1 VGGNAISSLIEQ
13 LPGRFIGAPAHL
25 PLTRYRLRAGRTV
38 RAVVVDG
45 DKCTVERNDGRAD
58 AEIVT
63 DPETWRAV
71 DGGRLS
77 GIEAFAERRLHVRG
91 SIELALEF
99 EPLFERPASGGLRYS
114 VECFDAGGSMSMSAL
129 VAGDEG
135 AEPLILLHG
144 LGATKAS
151 WLTVIGALARS
162 HRVVAVDLP
171 GFGASSKPI
180 GTYDARFFA
189 DHVVGLLDR
198 LGYERALFA
207 GNSMGGRIAMELAM
221 SHPQRVAAIACLC
234 PAAAFS
240 YQPALWL
247 ARMIRP
253 EVGLLFGRL
262 PRGRMRRDLR
272 RLFADPDR
280 IDEPWYEAAID
291 DFLRTWKS
299 PRARLAFSSALRHLY
314 LDRPDGETGFWT
326 RLAEMVC
333 PALYI
338 YGERDVLI
346 THRFGRKVS
355 RVLPGAK
362 VVVWPD
368 CGHAP
373 QLELPERTA
382 AEMIGFFAASE
393 RRRAAS

>member
-1 VGGNAISSLIEQ
+1 MGGNAIASLIEQ
-13 LPGRFIGAPAHL
+13 LPGRFVGAPDHR
-25 PLTRYRLRAGRTV
+25 PPTRYRICAGRTV
-38 RAVVVDG
+38 RDVIVDG
-45 DKCTVERNDGRAD
+45 DSCTVERKDGRAD
-58 AEIVT
+58 AEIAT

-71 DGGRLS
+71 DAGRSS

-99 EPLFERPASGGLRYS
+99 EPLFERPDGGGLRYS
-114 VECFDAGGSMSMSAL
+114 LESFSLDGMSLSGL
-129 VAGDEG
+129 IAGDEE
-135 AEPLILLHG
+135 ADPLILLHG

-151 WLTVIGALARS
+151 WLTVIPALARR
-162 HRVVAVDLP
+162 HRVIAIDLP
-171 GFGASSKPI
+171 GFGASSKPAA
-180 GTYDARFFA
+180 TYDAPFFA
-189 DHVVGLLDR
+189 GHVVGLLDA
-198 LGYERALFA
+198 LGYERALVA
-207 GNSMGGRIAMELAM
+207 GNSMGGKIAMETAM
-221 SHPQRVAAIACLC
+221 SHPQRVSALACLC
-234 PAAAFS
+234 PATAFS

-247 ARMIRP
+247 ARLIRP

-280 IDEPWYEAAID
+280 IDDAWYEAAID

-314 LDRPDGETGFWT
+314 LEPPNGETGFWT
-326 RLAEMVC
+326 RLAKMKS

-346 THRFGRKVS
+346 TPRFGRKVTKI
-355 RVLPGAK
+355 LPSAR

-382 AEMIGFFAASE
+382 AEMVGFFASPGQ
-393 RRRAAS
+393 RRATS

>member
-1 VGGNAISSLIEQ
+1 MGGNGVASLIEQ
-13 LPGRFIGAPAHL
+13 LPGRFTGAPAHL
-25 PLTRYRLRAGRTV
+25 RSTRYRIRAGRTV
-38 RAVVVDG
+38 RDVVVDG
-45 DKCTVERNDGRAD
+45 DSCVVEREDGRAD

-63 DPETWRAV
+63 DPDTWRAI
-71 DGGRLS
+71 DAGKLS
-77 GIEAFAERRLHVRG
+77 GTEAFTERRLHVRG

-99 EPLFERPASGGLRYS
+99 EPLFARRDRGRLRYS
-114 VECFDAGGSMSMSAL
+114 IECFDVDGMGVSAL
-129 VAGDEG
+129 IAGDEG
-135 AEPLILLHG
+135 AEPLVLLHG

-151 WLTVIGALARS
+151 WLTAIPALARR
-162 HRVVAVDLP
+162 HRVIAIDLP

-180 GTYDARFFA
+180 ATYDARFFA
-189 DHVVGLLDR
+189 GHVVGVLDT
-198 LGYERALFA
+198 LGYETALVA
-207 GNSMGGRIAMELAM
+207 GNSMGGKIAMEMAM
-221 SHPQRVAAIACLC
+221 SHPERVSSIACLC
-234 PAAAFS
+234 PATAFS

-247 ARMIRP
+247 ARLIRP

-262 PRGRMRRDLR
+262 PRGRMRRDLQ
-272 RLFADPDR
+272 RLFADPNS
-280 IDEPWYEAAID
+280 IDDAWYEAAID

-314 LDRPDGETGFWT
+314 LEQPNGEAGFWT
-326 RLAEMVC
+326 RLAKMGC

-346 THRFGRKVS
+346 TPRFGRKVS
-355 RVLPGAK
+355 KVLPGAK

-393 RRRAAS
+393 QRRAAS